1 MNLSMLKNS
10 VKRPSLHRSAQE
22 KKAPVTSPGH
32 DMLCLDSR
40 EDSQTTTGSTTRLS
54 WGVRSDVG
62 LVREHNEDSFL
73 VRAPLFAVCDGMGGH
88 AAGEVASSIAAQ
100 TLAEQA
106 PHEADDVYLGAAV
119 EAANLAVI
127 NGTKEGKG
135 KPGMGSTCTSVIII
149 GDKMAIAHVGDSR
162 LYLLHAGTL
171 VRLTHDHSYVEE
183 LVDAGEITAD
193 EARVHPSRSVI
204 TRALGSDPEMY
215 ADHFTIN
222 VSTGDR
228 LILCSDGLSSMIEDS
243 KIESISV
250 SCTTPQSAADGLVA
264 EALSAGG
271 HDNVTVLVVDIEDD
285 GLEEERW
292 TKKKRHILRVTACI
306 LGFVLLMLA
315 SMPSIIRSSYFL
327 KDHNGRI
334 AIYRGWNDRVFG
346 LPLNEWVET
355 SDVQTSEITDEATR
369 TRLEHE
375 GVAAESYKDAYAKI
389 NAYMESTTKTLDQ
402 TAKTKEKV
410 EQEGISPN
418 NPAVPLG
425 EENKASNTNTS
436 GAGE

>member
-1 MNLSMLKNS
+1 M
-10 VKRPSLHRSAQE
+10 
-22 KKAPVTSPGH
+22 TSPGH
-32 DMLCLDSR
+32 DTLCLDSR
-40 EDSQTTTGSTTRLS
+40 EDSQTATGSTTRLS

-62 LVREHNEDSFL
+62 LVRDHNEDSFL
-73 VRAPLFAVCDGMGGH
+73 IRAPLFAVCDGMGGH

-106 PHEADDVYLGAAV
+106 PHEADDVYLGATV
-119 EAANLAVI
+119 EAANLAII
-127 NGTKEGKG
+127 NATKEGKG

-228 LILCSDGLSSMIEDS
+228 LILCSDGLSSMIEDA
-243 KIESISV
+243 KIESVAV
-250 SCTTPQSAADGLVA
+250 SCATPQSAADSLVA

-285 GLEEERW
+285 GLEEARW
-292 TKKKRHILRVTACI
+292 TKKKRHALRVTACI

-315 SMPSIIRSSYFL
+315 SMTLIIRSSYFL

-334 AIYRGWNDRVFG
+334 AIYRGWNDYAFG

-355 SDVQTSEITDEATR
+355 SDVQTSEIADEATR

-402 TAKTKEKV
+402 TAETKEKV
-410 EQEGISPN
+410 EQEGISPD

-425 EENKASNTNTS
+425 EDSKTSSANTS
-436 GAGE
+436 EAGE